1 MSRCY
6 TNSNWLQAM
15 TLCCPLGPGYPA
27 QGGCSLGP
35 LCKSNEWTLWVAG
48 SCGANG
54 HGKNGKGRRK
64 RKARPRSGKLLYFH
78 KAQRERINKALL
90 SLLLLPF
97 FFSFFLNS
105 FSQCFFSSGFF
116 HLSATSSLFSKKL
129 PWWDTLRLKNDK
141 KKHIVLILTSG
152 SLWRDMSLLSCW
164 PQGTVPRHVAKA
176 LFISICVPF
185 STTRV
190 WLQSEEEGY
199 HIFLWEAFE
208 KADVLL
214 REHDHIAE
222 FCPARSIQMK
232 AYKDK
237 LRPVLFQIWFLW
249 TISSWIF
256 TLSTTFSTTKGI
268 TLY

>member
-97 FFSFFLNS
+97 FFLFFLNS
-105 FSQCFFSSGFF
+105 FSQCFFHQVSFTSLPPRHSLAKNCHVETHSGLKMIKRSTLYLSSQVALCDETCPYFPADHKARYLAMWQKHFSSAYVFPSPPHLYGCRVRRRGTTSSSGKHLRRQMSYYGYTTTLLSFALQDQYKWKPTKTSWGQSF
-116 HLSATSSLFSKKL
+116 SKSDFCEPSKVGYLLSALLFL
-129 PWWDTLRLKNDK
+129 PQR
-141 KKHIVLILTSG
+141 G
-152 SLWRDMSLLSCW
+152 
-164 PQGTVPRHVAKA
+164 
-176 LFISICVPF
+176 
-185 STTRV
+185 
-190 WLQSEEEGY
+190 
-199 HIFLWEAFE
+199 
-208 KADVLL
+208 
-214 REHDHIAE
+214 
-222 FCPARSIQMK
+222 
-232 AYKDK
+232 
-237 LRPVLFQIWFLW
+237 
-249 TISSWIF
+249 
-256 TLSTTFSTTKGI
+256 
-268 TLY
+268 